1 MCCGWLALTRA
12 YRQSQRKDQAK
23 PASSE
28 TPKQRFIRTA
38 LLSFAS
44 ATSHTTHTVRHL
56 VQACNKLKLA
66 QLEIEPSV
74 LSSDPV

>member
-1 MCCGWLALTRA
+1 MRFDELPLTLAS
-12 YRQSQRKDQAK
+12 RQSKSNEQRK
-23 PASSE
+23 PTSSE

-44 ATSHTTHTVRHL
+44 ATTHTTHTVRHL
-56 VQACNKLKLA
+56 VQACNKLKLT